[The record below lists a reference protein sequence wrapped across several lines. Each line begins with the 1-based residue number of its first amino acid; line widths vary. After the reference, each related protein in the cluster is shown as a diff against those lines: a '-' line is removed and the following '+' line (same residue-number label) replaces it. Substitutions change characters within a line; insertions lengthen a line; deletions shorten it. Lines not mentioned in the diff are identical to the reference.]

1 MARNPGYQ
9 YTVSMVDRSG
19 ERASF
24 SLGADDAAM
33 DLATLPTALDD
44 LFTAIDTV
52 CDGQRISVNAV
63 VSKRLSTNFTAGD
76 GQREEKWLCSYHDS
90 TTLASYQIEFPCR
103 KATVKPPL
111 GQDFVVLTEVPW
123 ANFKT
128 KFEAAVFSPDGNAVV
143 LDRVTLIGRNV

>member
-24 SLGADDAAM
+24 SLGAGAAAM
-33 DLATLPTALDD
+33 DLATIPTELAN

-76 GQREEKWLCSYHDS
+76 GQREEKWLASYHDS
-90 TTLASYQIEFPCR
+90 TTLASYQIELPCR
-103 KATVKPPL
+103 KASVKPPV
-111 GQDFVVLTEVPW
+111 GQDFVDLTASPW
-123 ANFKT
+123 SGFKT
-128 KFEAAVFSPDGNAVV
+128 AFEAAVFSPDGNAVV